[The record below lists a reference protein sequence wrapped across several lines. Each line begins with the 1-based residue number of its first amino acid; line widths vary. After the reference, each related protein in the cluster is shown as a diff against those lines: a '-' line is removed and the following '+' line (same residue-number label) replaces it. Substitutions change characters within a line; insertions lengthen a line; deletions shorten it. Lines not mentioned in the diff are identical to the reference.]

1 MTSAELQEHLY
12 ALEERL
18 LHPDREPDRTVL
30 APLFADNY
38 REFCCSG
45 RILDRQQTIEVL
57 LNSSGRPATITFFN
71 ITLLAPDVALATYH
85 AATNASRSHRS
96 SLWIYRDQRWQIQ
109 FHQGTMAD

>member
-1 MTSAELQEHLY
+1 MTSAELQEYLY

-18 LHPDREPDRTVL
+18 LHPDREPDRSVL

-45 RILDRQQTIEVL
+45 RILDRQQTIELL
-57 LNSSGRPATITFFN
+57 LNSSARPATITFFN

-85 AATNASRSHRS
+85 AATNAARSHRS